1 MVEPPHT
8 KRICLVNDI
17 CYRYHIITYN
27 IPKNIFN
34 FKFISSECE
43 DIWRNPSFMLSTL
56 GFTCVAFVT
65 GALAWWG
72 PKFMWYGLKLQAGGE
87 NVKLDE

>member
-1 MVEPPHT
+1 
-8 KRICLVNDI
+8 
-17 CYRYHIITYN
+17 
-27 IPKNIFN
+27 
-34 FKFISSECE
+34 
-43 DIWRNPSFMLSTL
+43 MLSTL

-72 PKFMWYGLKLQAGGE
+72 PKFMLYGLKLQPGGE